1 MADGDRV
8 VPRVAEVD
16 GLTVEPVRVAMGRV
30 GGNSRRSFKG

>member
-8 VPRVAEVD
+8 IPVAAEVD
-16 GLTVEPVRVAMGRV
+16 GLTVEPVRAAMGRV